1 MRYCV
6 ASVSLLDCPRPMF
19 PRFLVLC
26 LLLLCGNGHA
36 FTGSE
41 ACKGCHGAE
50 FENWQ
55 GSHHD
60 LAMQLPTP
68 QTVLGNFDD
77 ATFSY
82 NGVTTRFF
90 REGDEFKVRTDGEDG
105 KLTDYTV
112 KYVFGV
118 YPLQQYLLPL
128 SRGRLQALSI
138 AWDARPATEGGQ
150 R

>member
-1 MRYCV
+1 
-6 ASVSLLDCPRPMF
+6 MF

-82 NGVTTRFF
+82 NG
-90 REGDEFKVRTDGEDG
+90 
-105 KLTDYTV
+105 
-112 KYVFGV
+112 
-118 YPLQQYLLPL
+118 
-128 SRGRLQALSI
+128 
-138 AWDARPATEGGQ
+138 
-150 R
+150 